1 MQVIACVLGEKKALE
16 NTHEKACTGVQV
28 KLHKK
33 NATTYLPCLNFKRI
47 NKRVGKATHL
57 PLP

>member
-1 MQVIACVLGEKKALE
+1 MQVIASVLGEKRALE
-16 NTHEKACTGVQV
+16 NIHEKACTEVHV

-33 NATTYLPCLNFKRI
+33 NATTCLPCFDFKRI
-47 NKRVGKATHL
+47 NKRGGKATHL